1 MTRNE
6 PAKNPAMEPPSDR
19 GEPCSLME
27 PMLVREP
34 QRRRDALADLAVTV
48 VAASATL
55 RSSLPVGIVPALA
68 DLVRAM
74 NCYYSNLIEGHDT
87 HPVDI
92 ERALRNDY
100 SHDLPKRNL
109 QLEARAHVE
118 VQAWIDAG
126 GVAGGA
132 TTQSALSEIHRRFCS
147 LLPDEL
153 LWITSA
159 DGSRIQVRPGE
170 FRTTNVA
177 VGRHVAISPGAV
189 PRFMQRFEAVYA
201 GLGAIDSIVAAA
213 TAHHRLLWIH
223 PFTDGNGRVAR
234 LMSHAMLRDALDTG
248 GIWSIARGLARSE
261 PDYKEHL
268 ERCDELRHGDLD
280 GRGNLST
287 ESLADFAEFFLK
299 SCLDQI
305 TFMASLVQ
313 PDKLR
318 HRVVAWT
325 HDEIRMGT
333 LPPHALAVVE
343 SLLNRGEVP
352 RGDIPMLAATSDRT
366 ARRITAALQV
376 HGVVTSASP
385 RAPLRL
391 AFPTALASQ
400 WMPGLFPDAPGPGPP
415 RQS

>member
-1 MTRNE
+1 MSSDE
-6 PAKNPAMEPPSDR
+6 PAKKPATELPNDR
-19 GEPCSLME
+19 GEASSLME

-34 QRRRDALADLAVTV
+34 QRRRDALADLAVNV
-48 VAASATL
+48 VGASAAL
-55 RSSLPVGIVPALA
+55 RSSLPPGIVPGLA

-87 HPVDI
+87 HPLDI

-100 SHDLPKRNL
+100 SQDSPKRNL

-126 GVAGGA
+126 GVAGRA
-132 TTQSALSEIHRRFCS
+132 TTQSATREIHRRFCS
-147 LLPDEL
+147 LLPDDL
-153 LWITSA
+153 LWITNP
-159 DGSRIQVRPGE
+159 DGARIQVHPGE
-170 FRTTNVA
+170 YRTTNVA

-189 PRFMQRFEAVYA
+189 PRFMERFEEVYG

-248 GIWSIARGLARSE
+248 GIWSIARGLARRE
-261 PDYKEHL
+261 ADYKDHL
-268 ERCDELRHGDLD
+268 GRCDEIRHGDLD
-280 GRGNLST
+280 GRGNLSA
-287 ESLADFAEFFLK
+287 ESLADFADFFLQA
-299 SCLDQI
+299 CLDQI
-305 TFMASLVQ
+305 TFMSSLVQ
-313 PDKLR
+313 PDRLR
-318 HRVVAWT
+318 HRVVMWAQ
-325 HDEIRMGT
+325 DEIRKGT

-352 RGDIPMLAATSDRT
+352 RGDIPMLASTSDRT
-366 ARRITAALQV
+366 ARRITAALQT

-385 RAPLRL
+385 RAPLRF
-391 AFPTALASQ
+391 AFPTALAPQ
-400 WMPGLFPDAPGPGPP
+400 WMPGLFPDSAGTFQ
-415 RQS
+415 R